1 MKIVAGKNRGNKLK
15 SLKGL
20 SIRPTSQKVRE
31 ALFDILGISIE
42 GTYFLDLFAGTGAI
56 GIEALSRGAQKVIF
70 IEKEIKCIKIIK
82 ENLKKTKNNQNSL
95 VFKIDFLSGIKLLAK
110 KNYLLDFIFLDPP
123 YNMGLVNISLL
134 EISKLPI
141 LKKNS
146 VVIVQHYKKE
156 KVEENINNLK
166 LYDQRKYGE
175 SYLSFF
181 SNTNI

>member
-146 VVIVQHYKKE
+146 VVIVQNYKKE

>member
-1 MKIVAGKNRGNKLK
+1 
-15 SLKGL
+15 
-20 SIRPTSQKVRE
+20 
-31 ALFDILGISIE
+31 
-42 GTYFLDLFAGTGAI
+42 
-56 GIEALSRGAQKVIF
+56 
-70 IEKEIKCIKIIK
+70 
-82 ENLKKTKNNQNSL
+82 LKKTKNNQNSL

-110 KNYLLDFIFLDPP
+110 KNYLLDCIFLDPP

-166 LYDQRKYGE
+166 LFDQRKYGE

-181 SNTNI
+181 SNTNT